1 MRTKKALYNILGQI
15 GYEVVAAICGLIILR
30 LILSAFGSSYN
41 GMVSSIT
48 QFLEYISILTL
59 GISGSTR
66 VALYKAKSKDDVRA
80 ESAILKAT
88 EIYMRKVALA
98 FVVYTAALTII
109 YPYIVRTDFQW
120 IESAS
125 LVVIIALGTFAEYF
139 FGITYRTYLMASQSM
154 YVYNII
160 QIFSKIANT
169 LMSVVLIKL
178 GCTIQIVKLGSAVCF
193 VASPIIL
200 NYVVRK
206 KYGIIKDVEPDNS
219 ALKQRGNVMAHS
231 IANIVHRYTDIFVLT
246 LFTSTEVVSVYFVY
260 TLVLGTLR
268 KMQNVFTTGME
279 AAFGELWARGE
290 KDKFEFNL
298 NIFEYLVF
306 AFASVVF
313 SCAALMILPFIKIY
327 TKGVTDINYLIPS
340 FALLSVAAYAM
351 QSLRTPYLIAVQAAG
366 KYKETRNGA
375 FVEAGLNLGLSVL
388 MVFKLGIIG
397 VTIGTLAANTFR
409 TVQYAVYLHKNLL
422 DRNFS
427 KFIKRFVWLAI
438 NNVIIYALKYILP
451 SFDIDNWT
459 QWMISGFYYF
469 AIAVIVTITTSL
481 IFYREDLTQGV
492 VVAKRM
498 LAHKITKKK

>member
-160 QIFSKIANT
+160 QIFSKIA
-169 LMSVVLIKL
+169 KR
-178 GCTIQIVKLGSAVCF
+178 KAKSAC
-193 VASPIIL
+193 
-200 NYVVRK
+200 N
-206 KYGIIKDVEPDNS
+206 
-219 ALKQRGNVMAHS
+219 
-231 IANIVHRYTDIFVLT
+231 HR
-246 LFTSTEVVSVYFVY
+246 
-260 TLVLGTLR
+260 
-268 KMQNVFTTGME
+268 
-279 AAFGELWARGE
+279 
-290 KDKFEFNL
+290 
-298 NIFEYLVF
+298 
-306 AFASVVF
+306 
-313 SCAALMILPFIKIY
+313 
-327 TKGVTDINYLIPS
+327 
-340 FALLSVAAYAM
+340 
-351 QSLRTPYLIAVQAAG
+351 
-366 KYKETRNGA
+366 
-375 FVEAGLNLGLSVL
+375 
-388 MVFKLGIIG
+388 
-397 VTIGTLAANTFR
+397 
-409 TVQYAVYLHKNLL
+409 
-422 DRNFS
+422 
-427 KFIKRFVWLAI
+427 
-438 NNVIIYALKYILP
+438 
-451 SFDIDNWT
+451 WT
-459 QWMISGFYYF
+459 H
-469 AIAVIVTITTSL
+469 
-481 IFYREDLTQGV
+481 EN
-492 VVAKRM
+492 
-498 LAHKITKKK
+498 